1 MVEVVEVHPLA
12 ISQDRPSRPKPPGQ
26 GRSSGRALHL
36 DPGALPSYPEGG
48 RRRENEPPPAERA
61 IAPIP
66 EDDEHQGDE
75 DPRRDL
81 GHTAHV
87 TPDAARA
94 GRSPLHYAALEGRAA
109 DVAAYLYEHGD
120 EVNFADEDGFTL
132 LHFAAQQQYAD
143 VAAVLIDAGADLNAR
158 NRFGNTALWGA
169 LFNVRSGDG
178 EVVRVLLDA
187 GADPNAENNYGV
199 SARGLASKVANYDLM
214 RFFRA

>member
-1 MVEVVEVHPLA
+1 MSSLVFAPASAVNWLPVGIRQRCVLGAGERE
-12 ISQDRPSRPKPPGQ
+12 STGRDR
-26 GRSSGRALHL
+26 
-36 DPGALPSYPEGG
+36 
-48 RRRENEPPPAERA
+48 AECA
-61 IAPIP
+61 FAPIP
-66 EDDEHQGDE
+66 EDDERQGDE

-87 TPDAARA
+87 TPDVDRA

-109 DVAAYLYEHGD
+109 DVAAYLHEHD
-120 EVNFADEDGFTL
+120 EVNFADEDGFTP
-132 LHFAAQQQYAD
+132 LHFAAQQQHAE
-143 VAAVLIDAGADLNAR
+143 VAAVLIEAGANLNAR

-187 GADPNAENNYGV
+187 GADPDAENNYGV
-199 SARGLASKVANYDLM
+199 SARGLASKVANYDLI